1 MDGLLQAPP
10 GDRSLLGRRNRKG
23 AGPAGR
29 ILSETPAR
37 HRIGEKRTIVA
48 TRRIGELL
56 VAEGLLSEA
65 AVQRALGYQR
75 QAGDRMK
82 LGSILV
88 NWYLLPEAS
97 LLSALAKLHGCRGVS
112 WSELGAASPDIV
124 RLLPAAHAIRL
135 SAIPYAAENGFLRV
149 AFVNPSNLAA
159 IDEVAALTGRSV
171 QPGVATE
178 ARILQAQR
186 RFLGRLVPLEYRQIL
201 QKFDR
206 PPAAALP
213 PVERDFHTSQVVEI
227 EGAAPPARPA
237 KSASPGPALP
247 RVELPFFP
255 EIRRISDLDAAAS
268 RPGGRRS
275 TAEGPADD
283 SLADWVGGSISA
295 FRGDLSPESPVAE
308 APADDMPATIPP
320 FRRANDPIDLATA
333 RIAFPFDA
341 GARAPVRREA
351 PEIETPPEEIS
362 ELTGREARTR
372 DEVADSVLRDSLS
385 GIPRVLLL
393 GSGKSGVT
401 GWRGRGAG
409 LSIDNI
415 AAIRIPTSATSVFS
429 SVRRTGVPHFGSLD
443 GLEWP
448 KGLADLF
455 GTTPPACA
463 VFPIRVLE
471 GVAGFLYADRLG
483 EPMRYEDFAAVARS
497 AAQASKLFA
506 RFLRPDLSPARS

>member
-1 MDGLLQAPP
+1 M
-10 GDRSLLGRRNRKG
+10 
-23 AGPAGR
+23 
-29 ILSETPAR
+29 
-37 HRIGEKRTIVA
+37 A

-65 AVQRALGYQR
+65 AVQRALGFQR
-75 QAGDRMK
+75 QAGDRIK

-97 LLSALAKLHGCRGVS
+97 LLSALAKLHGCRGVP
-112 WSELGAASPDIV
+112 WSELAAASPDTV
-124 RLLPAAHAIRL
+124 RLLPAPHAIRL
-135 SAIPYAAENGFLRV
+135 SAIPYGAENGFLRV

-159 IDEVAALTGRSV
+159 IDEVAALTGRPV

-213 PVERDFHTSQVVEI
+213 PVEKDFHTSHVVEI
-227 EGAAPPARPA
+227 EGAAAPTRPGKA
-237 KSASPGPALP
+237 ASPGPALP
-247 RVELPFFP
+247 GVELPVFP
-255 EIRRISDLDAAAS
+255 EIPRISISDAAAS
-268 RPGGRRS
+268 WPGGRRS
-275 TAEGPADD
+275 TDEGLVDD
-283 SLADWVGGSISA
+283 SLADWVGGAISA
-295 FRGDLSPESPVAE
+295 FRGDPPPEAPVAE
-308 APADDMPATIPP
+308 APAYDMPATIPP
-320 FRRANDPIDLATA
+320 FRRANDPIGLATA
-333 RIAFPFDA
+333 RIAFPFGRDE
-341 GARAPVRREA
+341 GARAPVMRGA
-351 PEIETPPEEIS
+351 PENETPAEIS
-362 ELTGREARTR
+362 EPTGYEARTR

-415 AAIRIPTSATSVFS
+415 AAIRIPASEASVFS

-455 GTTPPACA
+455 GSTPPDCA

-483 EPMRYEDFAAVARS
+483 EPMRHEDFALVARS
-497 AAQASKLFA
+497 AAQASRLFS

>member
-1 MDGLLQAPP
+1 M
-10 GDRSLLGRRNRKG
+10 
-23 AGPAGR
+23 
-29 ILSETPAR
+29 
-37 HRIGEKRTIVA
+37 A

-97 LLSALAKLHGCRGVS
+97 LLSALAKLHGCRGVT
-112 WSELGAASPDIV
+112 WSELAAASTDTV

-135 SAIPYAAENGFLRV
+135 SAIPYGSENGFLRV

-178 ARILQAQR
+178 ARLLQAQR

-213 PVERDFHTSQVVEI
+213 PVEKDFHTSHAVEI
-227 EGAAPPARPA
+227 EGAALPTGPRKTPPPE
-237 KSASPGPALP
+237 PALP
-247 RVELPFFP
+247 GVELPVFP
-255 EIRRISDLDAAAS
+255 ELSRLPSSDAAAAWS
-268 RPGGRRS
+268 DGRRS
-275 TAEGPADD
+275 TDEGPADD
-283 SLADWVGGSISA
+283 SLADWVGGAISA
-295 FRGDLSPESPVAE
+295 FRGDPPPVVPAAQ
-308 APADDMPATIPP
+308 APAFDTPATIPP
-320 FRRANDPIDLATA
+320 FRRANDPLDLATS
-333 RIAFPFDA
+333 RIAFPHDR
-341 GARAPVRREA
+341 GDGVRAPVKRQA
-351 PEIETPPEEIS
+351 PEVETPLEFS
-362 ELTGREARTR
+362 EATGYEARTR

-385 GIPRVLLL
+385 GIPRALLL

-409 LSIDNI
+409 LSIDDI
-415 AAIRIPTSATSVFS
+415 AAIRIPASATSVFS

-443 GLEWP
+443 ASEWP
-448 KGLADLF
+448 KGLASLF
-455 GTTPPACA
+455 GRTPPDCA

-471 GVAGFLYADRLG
+471 GVAAFLYADRLG
-483 EPMRYEDFAAVARS
+483 EPMRPEDFALVARS
-497 AAQASKLFA
+497 AAQASRLFSL
-506 RFLRPDLSPARS
+506 FLRPDLSPASP

>member
-1 MDGLLQAPP
+1 M
-10 GDRSLLGRRNRKG
+10 
-23 AGPAGR
+23 
-29 ILSETPAR
+29 PAR

-97 LLSALAKLHGCRGVS
+97 LLSALAKLHGCRGVP
-112 WSELGAASPDIV
+112 WSELGAAPPDIV
-124 RLLPAAHAIRL
+124 RLLPATHAIRL
-135 SAIPYAAENGFLRV
+135 SAIPYGAENGFLRV

-213 PVERDFHTSQVVEI
+213 PVEKDFHTSHVVEI
-227 EGAAPPARPA
+227 EGAAAPARPA
-237 KSASPGPALP
+237 RAASPGPALP
-247 RVELPFFP
+247 GVELPSFP

-268 RPGGRRS
+268 WPGGRRS
-275 TAEGPADD
+275 TDEGLAND
-283 SLADWVGGSISA
+283 SLADWVGGAISA
-295 FRGDLSPESPVAE
+295 FRGDPPPESPVAE
-308 APADDMPATIPP
+308 ALGDDMPATIPP

-333 RIAFPFDA
+333 RIAFPFDRGG
-341 GARAPVRREA
+341 GARAPVGREA

-362 ELTGREARTR
+362 ELTGHEARTR
-372 DEVADSVLRDSLS
+372 DDVADSVLRDSLS

-415 AAIRIPTSATSVFS
+415 AAIRIPASATSVFS

-448 KGLADLF
+448 KGLADLL
-455 GTTPPACA
+455 GRTPPDCA

-471 GVAGFLYADRLG
+471 GVAGFLYADRQG

>member
-1 MDGLLQAPP
+1 M
-10 GDRSLLGRRNRKG
+10 
-23 AGPAGR
+23 
-29 ILSETPAR
+29 
-37 HRIGEKRTIVA
+37 A

-97 LLSALAKLHGCRGVS
+97 LLSALAKLHGCRGVP
-112 WSELGAASPDIV
+112 WSELVAASPDIV
-124 RLLPAAHAIRL
+124 RLLPAPHAIRL
-135 SAIPYAAENGFLRV
+135 SAIPYGAENGFLRV

-213 PVERDFHTSQVVEI
+213 PVEKDFHTSDVVEI
-227 EGAAPPARPA
+227 EGAAPPTRPRKA
-237 KSASPGPALP
+237 PSPEPALP
-247 RVELPFFP
+247 GVELPFFP
-255 EIRRISDLDAAAS
+255 ELSRLSSSGAAVS
-268 RPGGRRS
+268 GSEGRRS
-275 TAEGPADD
+275 TDEGLADD
-283 SLADWVGGSISA
+283 SLADWVGGAISA
-295 FRGDLSPESPVAE
+295 FRGDPPLEAPVAE
-308 APADDMPATIPP
+308 AHAFDMPTTIPP
-320 FRRANDPIDLATA
+320 FRRANDPLQLATA
-333 RIAFPFDA
+333 RIAFPLDRDDGF
-341 GARAPVRREA
+341 RAPVEQVT
-351 PEIETPPEEIS
+351 PEIETPLEIS
-362 ELTGREARTR
+362 ESTGYEARTR
-372 DEVADSVLRDSLS
+372 DEVADSVLRDCLS
-385 GIPRVLLL
+385 GIPRALLL

-409 LSIDNI
+409 LSVDNI
-415 AAIRIPTSATSVFS
+415 AAIRIPASETSVFS

-443 GLEWP
+443 GSEWP
-448 KGLADLF
+448 KGLADLL
-455 GTTPPACA
+455 GRTPPDCA

-471 GVAGFLYADRLG
+471 GVAAFLYADRLG
-483 EPMRYEDFAAVARS
+483 EPMRHEDFAVVARS
-497 AAQASKLFA
+497 AAQASRLFSL
-506 RFLRPDLSPARS
+506 FLRPDLSPASS

>member
-1 MDGLLQAPP
+1 
-10 GDRSLLGRRNRKG
+10 
-23 AGPAGR
+23 
-29 ILSETPAR
+29 
-37 HRIGEKRTIVA
+37 VA

-97 LLSALAKLHGCRGVS
+97 LLSALAKLHGCRGVP
-112 WSELGAASPDIV
+112 WSELAAASPNTV

-135 SAIPYAAENGFLRV
+135 SAIPYSAEYGFLRV

-186 RFLGRLVPLEYRQIL
+186 KFLGRLVPLEYQQII

-213 PVERDFHTSQVVEI
+213 PVEKDFHTSQVVEI
-227 EGAAPPARPA
+227 EGAVAPPRPRKA
-237 KSASPGPALP
+237 SAPSPGPALP
-247 RVELPFFP
+247 GVELPGLVLPIFP
-255 EIRRISDLDAAAS
+255 ELSPDAAAGWS
-268 RPGGRRS
+268 GGRRS
-275 TAEGPADD
+275 TDEGQADD
-283 SLADWVGGSISA
+283 SLAEWVGGAISA
-295 FRGDLSPESPVAE
+295 FRGDPPPE
-308 APADDMPATIPP
+308 APVGDGAASEMPATIPP
-320 FRRANDPIDLATA
+320 FRRANDPIDLAMA
-333 RIAFPFDA
+333 RIAFPFSRDEGV
-341 GARAPVRREA
+341 GAPARREA
-351 PEIETPPEEIS
+351 PEIETPAEIS
-362 ELTGREARTR
+362 EPTGYEARTR
-372 DEVADSVLRDSLS
+372 DEIADSVLRDSLS
-385 GIPRVLLL
+385 SIPRVLLL

-409 LSIDNI
+409 LSTDRI
-415 AAIRIPTSATSVFS
+415 AAIRIPPSETSLFS
-429 SVRRTGVPHFGSLD
+429 SVRRTGVPHFGPLD
-443 GLEWP
+443 PTEWP
-448 KGLADLF
+448 KELADLF
-455 GTTPPACA
+455 GRTPPECA

-471 GVAGFLYADRLG
+471 GVAAFLYADRLG
-483 EPMRYEDFAAVARS
+483 EPMRHEDFALVARS
-497 AAQASKLFA
+497 AAQASRLFSL
-506 RFLRPDLSPARS
+506 FLRPDLSPAS